1 MKGGGARDGG
11 AVYRFCISIHSE
23 EKGAREG
30 GSVILNFL
38 FTSRDENNRSR
49 SGLVRIM
56 HRGAAAAT
64 EDGDKIYR
72 KVARHCSL
80 SPSCRMAR
88 VGMRNQNRKSSCS
101 KRRPVRDRFGERE
114 KGLICFGGGPIT
126 IYHPSRSPPISLDSA
141 RCPSS
146 LTRSSSMAYDLS
158 LFAVSAWGFAWQ
170 YPISASLDA
179 WTVFMTFT
187 FTEISLALV
196 ILSSPLSGERANFAK
211 TQCSSNRVYAFA
223 GMTPSLSLCH
233 WRICRANQIP

>member
-80 SPSCRMAR
+80 SPSCRMVR
-88 VGMRNQNRKSSCS
+88 VGMRNQNRKSGCC
-101 KRRPVRDRFGERE
+101 KRDALFEIGSERE
-114 KGLICFGGGPIT
+114 
-126 IYHPSRSPPISLDSA
+126 
-141 RCPSS
+141 
-146 LTRSSSMAYDLS
+146 
-158 LFAVSAWGFAWQ
+158 
-170 YPISASLDA
+170 
-179 WTVFMTFT
+179 
-187 FTEISLALV
+187 
-196 ILSSPLSGERANFAK
+196 
-211 TQCSSNRVYAFA
+211 
-223 GMTPSLSLCH
+223 
-233 WRICRANQIP
+233 RIRRGRIQMV